1 MRYPREQAS
10 LGALLLLV
18 LTSVWAEDSRP
29 KSIPP
34 FTGKVHLPLS
44 VETPDGS
51 RLEKGPFDLEVT
63 AEGAGY
69 SLHFVSARGEKA
81 SAAGQLEQ
89 STQEGPDFG
98 YPLVGTIHLRST
110 SDPVGTDAERH
121 RSKTG
126 LPQYQEETCRWDA
139 TLHMYGPS
147 GQDQVIWVLFQ
158 QNRQLDPIRARFRL
172 SVAEV
177 SDGPLST
184 PP

>member
-1 MRYPREQAS
+1 MRYPPEQAS

-29 KSIPP
+29 KSVPP

-51 RLEKGPFDLEVT
+51 RLEKGPFDLEVR
-63 AEGAGY
+63 AESGNY
-69 SLHFVSARGEKA
+69 SLHFVSAEGETA
-81 SAAGQLEQ
+81 TPGQTEQ
-89 STQEGPDFG
+89 GPQEGPNLG

-126 LPQYQEETCRWDA
+126 LPQYQEETRRWDA
-139 TLHMYGPS
+139 TLRMYGPS
-147 GQDQVIWVLFQ
+147 GQDQMIWVLFQ
-158 QNRQLDPIRARFRL
+158 QNRQLDPIRVRFRL

-177 SDGPLST
+177 SDRP
-184 PP
+184 